1 MSISSDN
8 ELVFLS
14 LGGAGEIGMNLNAY
28 GFGPPEERQWI
39 IVDIGV
45 TFNDPRAPGVDVVM
59 PDPTF
64 LEGERD
70 RLLGIVLTHAH
81 EDHIGAIGRL
91 WPRLRAPIYAT
102 PFTAILTREK
112 LKEGGCD
119 GEAVVHEVAL
129 GGRITL
135 GPFDIELVT
144 LTHSIPEPNGLAIR
158 TPLGLVMHTG
168 DWKIDPDPLIGDLTD
183 EAMLRRLGQDG
194 VLAMVCDSTNAL
206 VEGTAGSESDVRRT
220 LAEVIRAQPGK
231 VAVAAFASNVARL
244 ESAMYAARD
253 CGRSIVLA
261 GRSMHRIVGAA
272 RSIGLLAD
280 MHFVDEEEAGY
291 LPDQA
296 LLYLCT
302 GSQGEPRAALARIA
316 AGNHPHVKL
325 GQGDSVLFSSR
336 VIPGNEVAIGSL
348 QNALTERGVKV
359 ITDRDFAIH
368 TSGHPCR
375 DDLRQMYHWV
385 RPQIAIPVHGEAR
398 HIAEHAAL
406 ARTLQVPQVMEIKNG
421 DLLRLA
427 PGPAAVIDETPH
439 GRLAFDGKTLVEIE
453 AMVFRDRRIAGQEG
467 VLAVSLVMN
476 RKGAVLSGPDV
487 RLRGLGPEDEAAR
500 DRLLDQLES
509 AAEEAIKRAEG
520 PLRQDED
527 ALEQMLAR
535 TMLKT
540 AIRLLH
546 KRPLVEATVHLL

>member
-1 MSISSDN
+1 MSISLDN

-291 LPDQA
+291 LPDQT

-325 GQGDSVLFSSR
+325 GPGDSVLFSSR

-348 QNALTERGVKV
+348 QNALTQRGVKV

>member
-1 MSISSDN
+1 MSISLDN

-325 GQGDSVLFSSR
+325 GPGDSVLFSSR

>member
-1 MSISSDN
+1 VSISSDN

-427 PGPAAVIDETPH
+427 PGLAAVIDETPH

-453 AMVFRDRRIAGQEG
+453 ARVFRDRRIAGQEG

-500 DRLLDQLES
+500 DRLLDQLET

>member
-427 PGPAAVIDETPH
+427 PGLAAVIDETPH

-500 DRLLDQLES
+500 DRLLDQLET

>member
-220 LAEVIRAQPGK
+220 LAEVIGAQPGK

-427 PGPAAVIDETPH
+427 PGLAAVIDETPH

-453 AMVFRDRRIAGQEG
+453 ARVFRDRRIAGQEG

-500 DRLLDQLES
+500 DRLLDQLET

>member
-119 GEAVVHEVAL
+119 GEAVVHEVGL

-206 VEGTAGSESDVRRT
+206 VEGTAGSEADVRRT

-325 GQGDSVLFSSR
+325 GPGDSVLFSSR

-439 GRLAFDGKTLVEIE
+439 GRLAVDGKTLVEIE

-487 RLRGLGPEDEAAR
+487 RLRGLGPEEEAAR

>member
-1 MSISSDN
+1 MSISLDN

-427 PGPAAVIDETPH
+427 PGLAAVIDETPH

-453 AMVFRDRRIAGQEG
+453 ARVFRDRRIAGQEG

>member
-1 MSISSDN
+1 MSISLDN

-325 GQGDSVLFSSR
+325 GPGDSVLFSSR

-348 QNALTERGVKV
+348 QNALTQRGVKV

>member
-1 MSISSDN
+1 MSISLDN

-348 QNALTERGVKV
+348 QNALTQRGVKV

>member
-427 PGPAAVIDETPH
+427 PGLAAVIDETPH

-453 AMVFRDRRIAGQEG
+453 ARVFRDRRIAGQEG

-500 DRLLDQLES
+500 DRLLDQLET

>member
-325 GQGDSVLFSSR
+325 GPGDSVLFSSR

-427 PGPAAVIDETPH
+427 PGLAAVIDETPH

-453 AMVFRDRRIAGQEG
+453 ARVFRDRRIAGQEG

-500 DRLLDQLES
+500 DRLLDQLET

>member
-1 MSISSDN
+1 MSISLDN

-325 GQGDSVLFSSR
+325 GPGDSVLFSSR

-348 QNALTERGVKV
+348 QNALTQRGVKV

-453 AMVFRDRRIAGQEG
+453 ARVFRDRRIAGQEG

>member
-1 MSISSDN
+1 
-8 ELVFLS
+8 
-14 LGGAGEIGMNLNAY
+14 MNLNAY

-427 PGPAAVIDETPH
+427 PGLAAVIDETPH

-453 AMVFRDRRIAGQEG
+453 ARVFRDRRIAGQEG

-500 DRLLDQLES
+500 DRLLDQLET

>member
-1 MSISSDN
+1 MSISLDN

-325 GQGDSVLFSSR
+325 GPGDSVLFSSR

-348 QNALTERGVKV
+348 QNALTQRGVKV

-427 PGPAAVIDETPH
+427 PGLAAVIDETPH

>member
-1 MSISSDN
+1 MSISLDN

-325 GQGDSVLFSSR
+325 GPGDSVLFSSR

-348 QNALTERGVKV
+348 QNALTQRGVKV

-427 PGPAAVIDETPH
+427 PGLAAVIDETPH

-453 AMVFRDRRIAGQEG
+453 ARVFRDRRIAGQEG

>member
-325 GQGDSVLFSSR
+325 GPGDSVLFSSR

-348 QNALTERGVKV
+348 QNALTQRGVKV

-427 PGPAAVIDETPH
+427 PGLAAVIDETPH

-453 AMVFRDRRIAGQEG
+453 ARVFRDRRIAGQEG

>member
-427 PGPAAVIDETPH
+427 PGLAAVIDETPH

-453 AMVFRDRRIAGQEG
+453 ARVFRDRRIAGQEG

-476 RKGAVLSGPDV
+476 RKGALLSGPDV

-500 DRLLDQLES
+500 DRLLDQLET

>member
-325 GQGDSVLFSSR
+325 GPGDSVLFSSR

-348 QNALTERGVKV
+348 QNALTQRGVKV